1 MRFGMNRRRFAWLAG
16 VLCTLPS
23 VTARAQFGPAVVK
36 VAPVEQT
43 TVSSLQSFSATVMPG
58 KKAII
63 GSAVEG
69 RVMEYLVE
77 EGDFVKSGQPL
88 AQLRTGTIEIEL
100 AGAEAELSLRKAELT
115 ELKNGSRPD
124 EIAEAEARMNTAKT
138 RADFAKSRL
147 RRQST
152 LLERKA
158 IPQDDYDDAVT
169 AAAAA
174 EHQLREVEA
183 HFRLV
188 SEGPRKEKI
197 AQKEAEVKQQE
208 EAVNHIR
215 DRMEKFTVRAYFDGY
230 VTEELTEVGHWI
242 KSGEAV
248 VEVCRL
254 DEIEIRVM
262 VLEDYVPYLKKGT
275 AVPITVAAM
284 PGQTFKGDL
293 KTVVPQADVR
303 SRTFPVVIRAAN
315 VITADGPQL
324 KAGMLAQVTLPVGQP
339 HQGLVVPKDAV
350 VLGGP
355 EPLVFVVVPA
365 SAESKPGAPAGKPDA
380 AKPDASGKTAAAAP
394 GGDKPKGDKPKTV
407 AMPVPVKLG
416 MAEGGRIEVK
426 GDLKPGMQVVVQGN
440 ERLRPGAEVVVSP

>member
-1 MRFGMNRRRFAWLAG
+1 MFLSLARRTTAGLFGLFLALATG
-16 VLCTLPS
+16 PD
-23 VTARAQFGPAVVK
+23 ARAQFGPAVVK

-43 TVSSLQSFSATVMPG
+43 MVTTSQTFTATVMPG

-77 EGDFVKSGQPL
+77 EGDFVTSGQPL

-100 AGAEAELSLRKAELT
+100 AGAEAELALRKAELL

-124 EIAEAEARMNTAKT
+124 EIAEAEARTNTAKT

-147 RRQST
+147 RRQT
-152 LLERKA
+152 ALLERKA
-158 IPQDDYDDAVT
+158 ISQDDYDDAVT

-174 EHQLREVEA
+174 EHQLREAEA
-183 HFRLV
+183 HGRLV
-188 SEGPRKEKI
+188 EEGPRKEKI

-230 VTEELTEVGHWI
+230 VTQELTEVGHWI

-254 DEIEIRVM
+254 DEVEVRVM
-262 VLEDYVPYLKKGT
+262 VLEDYVPFLKKGF
-275 AVPITVAAM
+275 AVPVTVAAM
-284 PGQTFKGDL
+284 PGQSFAGEL
-293 KTVVPQADVR
+293 KTVVPHADVR
-303 SRTFPVVIRAAN
+303 SRTFPVVIRVKN
-315 VITADGPQL
+315 VISEEGPLL
-324 KAGMLAQVTLPVGQP
+324 KAGMLAQVTLPVGKP
-339 HQGLVVPKDAV
+339 HDGLVVPKDAV
-350 VLGGP
+350 VLGGA
-355 EPLVFVVVPA
+355 EPVVFAVVPA
-365 SAESKPGAPAGKPDA
+365 AGDA
-380 AKPDASGKTAAAAP
+380 KTAAAPAKADAASSKTAAP
-394 GGDKPKGDKPKTV
+394 GGDKPKSV

-426 GDLKPGMQVVVQGN
+426 GELKPGMRVVVQGN
-440 ERLRPGAEVVVSP
+440 ERLRPGAEVLVSP